1 MNGQLRLNV
10 ILPIVLLA
18 VVGAGLSLFMLSRGA
33 ETSTASTDSALA
45 PLPRL
50 HTPKTPTKTP
60 TKAARP
66 TKPAQ
71 PAKPKPARPAKPAR
85 PKVKLNAGLPPALA
99 RALTARPVAVVA
111 FVTPDARLD
120 EMAAKEAAAGA
131 RAAGAAFVTVDVSKE
146 AAARPF
152 ALKLGVLEAPTVL
165 VFKRPGNL
173 FVRLD
178 GFADLDVV
186 AQAAENAQS

>member
-18 VVGAGLSLFMLSRGA
+18 VAGAGLSLFMLSRGA
-33 ETSTASTDSALA
+33 ETSTASTDTALA

-50 HTPKTPTKTP
+50 HAPKAS
-60 TKAARP
+60 TKA
-66 TKPAQ
+66 
-71 PAKPKPARPAKPAR
+71 PAKVKAVPTAKAKAKPKPAR

-120 EMAAKEAAAGA
+120 EMAASEAAAGA
-131 RAAGAAFVTVDVSKE
+131 RAGGAAFVSVDVSKE
-146 AAARPF
+146 RTTRPF
-152 ALKLGVLEAPTVL
+152 ALKLGVLQAPTVL
-165 VFKRPGNL
+165 IFKRPGNL

-186 AQAAENAQS
+186 AQAAENAQL

>member
-10 ILPIVLLA
+10 ILPVVVLA
-18 VVGAGLSLFMLSRGA
+18 VLGGGLSLFMLSRGA

-50 HTPKTPTKTP
+50 HKPKTSTKTP
-60 TKAARP
+60 AKT
-66 TKPAQ
+66 PA
-71 PAKPKPARPAKPAR
+71 ARPAKAKPVPPR
-85 PKVKLNAGLPPALA
+85 VKLNPGLPSALA

-111 FVTPDARLD
+111 FVTPEAGVD

-131 RAAGAAFVTVDVSKE
+131 RAAGVGFVAVDVSKE
-146 AAARPF
+146 RETRPF
-152 ALKLGVLEAPTVL
+152 AVKLGVLEAPAVL

>member
-1 MNGQLRLNV
+1 MNGQLRLNL

-18 VVGAGLSLFMLSRGA
+18 VAGAGLSLFMLSRGS
-33 ETSTASTDSALA
+33 ETSTASTDTALA

-50 HTPKTPTKTP
+50 HAPKTS
-60 TKAARP
+60 TKAPAKVKALP
-66 TKPAQ
+66 TAKAKAK
-71 PAKPKPARPAKPAR
+71 AKPKATPAR

-120 EMAAKEAAAGA
+120 EMAASEAAAGA
-131 RAAGAAFVTVDVSKE
+131 RAGGAAFVSVDVSKE
-146 AAARPF
+146 RAARPF
-152 ALKLGVLEAPTVL
+152 ALKLGVLQAPTVL

>member
-10 ILPIVLLA
+10 ILPIVVLA
-18 VVGAGLSLFMLSRGA
+18 VLGGGLSLFMLSRGA

-50 HTPKTPTKTP
+50 HKPKTSTQTP
-60 TKAARP
+60 AKNPAARP
-66 TKPAQ
+66 SKPQ
-71 PAKPKPARPAKPAR
+71 PRPVR
-85 PKVKLNAGLPPALA
+85 PKVKLNPGLPAALA

-111 FVTPDARLD
+111 FVTPDAGVD
-120 EMAAKEAAAGA
+120 EMAANEAAAGA
-131 RAAGAAFVTVDVSKE
+131 RAAGASFVAVDVSKE
-146 AAARPF
+146 RQTRPF
-152 ALKLGVLEAPTVL
+152 AVKLGVLEAPAVL

-178 GFADLDVV
+178 GFVDLDVV

>member
-18 VVGAGLSLFMLSRGA
+18 VAGAGLSLFMLSRGG
-33 ETSTASTDSALA
+33 ETSTASTDTALA

-50 HTPKTPTKTP
+50 HAPKAS
-60 TKAARP
+60 TKA
-66 TKPAQ
+66 
-71 PAKPKPARPAKPAR
+71 PAKVKAAPTAKAKARAKATPKPAR

-120 EMAAKEAAAGA
+120 EMAASEAAAGA
-131 RAAGAAFVTVDVSKE
+131 RAGGAAFVSVDVSKE
-146 AAARPF
+146 RAARPF
-152 ALKLGVLEAPTVL
+152 ALKLGVLQAPTVL

>member
-1 MNGQLRLNV
+1 MNGQLRLNL

-18 VVGAGLSLFMLSRGA
+18 VAGAGLSLFMLSRGS
-33 ETSTASTDSALA
+33 ETSTASTDTALA

-50 HTPKTPTKTP
+50 HAPKTS
-60 TKAARP
+60 TKAPAKVKAVP
-66 TKPAQ
+66 TAKAKAKAK
-71 PAKPKPARPAKPAR
+71 AKPKATPAR

-120 EMAAKEAAAGA
+120 EMAASEAAAGA
-131 RAAGAAFVTVDVSKE
+131 RAGGAAFVSVDVSKE
-146 AAARPF
+146 RAARPF
-152 ALKLGVLEAPTVL
+152 ALKLGVLQAPTVL

>member
-10 ILPIVLLA
+10 VVPIILLA
-18 VVGAGLSLFMLSRGA
+18 VVGAALSLFMLSRGA
-33 ETSTASTDSALA
+33 QTSTASTDSALT

-50 HTPKTPTKTP
+50 HAPKAFA
-60 TKAARP
+60 KAARP
-66 TKPAQ
+66 TKPARSDAKPAKAAV
-71 PAKPKPARPAKPAR
+71 PAKPKPVR
-85 PKVKLNAGLPPALA
+85 PKVKLNPGLPPALA
-99 RALTARPVAVVA
+99 RALTAQRVAVVA

-120 EMAAKEAAAGA
+120 EMAANEAAAGA
-131 RAAGAAFVTVDVSKE
+131 RAGGAAFVKVDVSKE
-146 AAARPF
+146 RAARPF
-152 ALKLGVLEAPTVL
+152 AVKLGVLEAPTVL

-186 AQAAENAQS
+186 AQAAENAQF

>member
-10 ILPIVLLA
+10 LLPIVLLA
-18 VVGAGLSLFMLSRGA
+18 VVGAGLSLFMLSRGS
-33 ETSTASTDSALA
+33 ETSTASTDTALT

-50 HTPKTPTKTP
+50 HAPKTA
-60 TKAARP
+60 TKAPAKVKAVP
-66 TKPAQ
+66 TAKAK
-71 PAKPKPARPAKPAR
+71 AKPKAAPKPAR

-120 EMAAKEAAAGA
+120 EMAASEAAAGA
-131 RAAGAAFVTVDVSKE
+131 RAGGAAFVSVDVSKE
-146 AAARPF
+146 RATRPF
-152 ALKLGVLEAPTVL
+152 ALKLGVLQAPTVL
-165 VFKRPGNL
+165 VFKRPGDL

-178 GFADLDVV
+178 GFTDLDVV